1 MHVKINYVLQQ
12 ANLTAYDYMNDDSD
26 KDNEDESDLFRQAMQ
41 GVKPLKPDNRVR
53 HRPPPEKAP
62 RRRADDDAE
71 ELEQRFTAG
80 MLEQACPDQL
90 DFERA
95 GGAQK
100 SVIKK
105 LRTGK
110 LAVERT
116 LDLHGQTVEQARRH
130 LADFMEECRQFGYRH
145 ILIVH
150 GKGYR
155 SQSKPVIKP
164 LVNYWLRQADEVLAF
179 CSAQP
184 KDGGTGAV
192 YVLLRKARD

>member
-1 MHVKINYVLQQ
+1 
-12 ANLTAYDYMNDDSD
+12 MNDESD
-26 KDNEDESDLFRQAMQ
+26 KDNKDDDDLFQQAMR
-41 GVKPLKPDNRVR
+41 GVAPLKPDNKVR
-53 HRPPPEKAP
+53 HKPPPRKP
-62 RRRADDDAE
+62 PQHRAEDEAV
-71 ELEQRFTAG
+71 ELEQRFTEG
-80 MLEQACPDQL
+80 MLEQECPDQL
-90 DFERA
+90 YFERA

-100 SVIKK
+100 SVLKK

-110 LAVERT
+110 LAVEST
-116 LDLHGQTVEQARRH
+116 LDLHGLTVEEARLQ

-145 ILIVH
+145 VIIVH
-150 GKGYR
+150 GKGFR

-192 YVLLRKARD
+192 YVLLRKTRD